1 MKYFIKIQT
10 TFLIIL
16 MLVLFSVPAQA
27 DGINFKGFKLV
38 GQPAK
43 YQVLTRVVFTLDD
56 YLHQALLNG
65 VSLKARVQIRLRE
78 HQSWWFDK
86 DYPLLTVT
94 YQLRYHALSRHYLL
108 TRNDTNEHWNFTTLP
123 SALRK
128 LGELRKYELPKIT
141 TPLTSGDYS
150 LFVIADLEPETL
162 RFPLRIQ
169 SLFSDKYKL
178 TSKGVLWPLP

>member
-1 MKYFIKIQT
+1 MKYFSKIQT
-10 TFLIIL
+10 TFLIML
-16 MLVLFSVPAQA
+16 MLSLFTVSAEA
-27 DGINFKGFKLV
+27 GGIDFKGFKLV

-65 VSLKARVQIRLRE
+65 VSLKARVQFRLRE
-78 HQSWWFDK
+78 HQAWWFDK
-86 DYPLLTVT
+86 DHPLLTVT

-108 TRNDTNEHWNFTTLP
+108 TRNDTNEHWNFATFP

-128 LGELRKYELPKIT
+128 LGELRKYELPKIKA
-141 TPLTSGDYS
+141 PLNTGNYS
-150 LFVIADLEPETL
+150 LFVVADMAPETL

-169 SLFSDKYKL
+169 SFFSDRFKL
-178 TSKGVLWPLP
+178 SSKGILWPLP